1 MVYGEGCALLRA
13 GRHEAA
19 AACFTAALRE
29 APDFADAAQNLGCCQ
44 AAMGQLGEAARS
56 YRAVV
61 RMRTGDAGSHFNLG
75 CVLLSAGEYAEALA
89 PLQEAARL
97 APRLAKHHQ
106 FLGLAFIAAGRKP
119 EAVPPML
126 EAVRL
131 DGTNAVLVANVAGL
145 LVDVGE
151 PLAAV
156 EAGLAAVR
164 LAPETPFAQAN
175 LARALHCAG
184 RSEQALAPAL
194 AAVRLAPD
202 DGGAVATL
210 GAVQYMLGDY
220 AHAAANSRR
229 AAELAPELY
238 QAKANESVALEALGH
253 LAEAEAAGR
262 EAITLAPSGN
272 AEVRHN
278 LACMLL
284 RSGRMTAE
292 SWAWYDCRLQL
303 NPAERHLASLPRWAG
318 EDVAGKTVL
327 LHAEQGFGDTIQF
340 ARYAPLVKALGAR
353 VILAVQPA
361 LCRLL
366 ADAPGTDCVVSTR
379 EAMPPHDVFCPLL
392 SLPGVFGT
400 TLGTIPPLVT
410 VVPDSAGVPPQA
422 VQGLQVGLVWAGSP
436 GFVHDRARSV
446 GLDAIGPLADVPGI
460 ALHSLQFPA
469 GATGGLPII
478 DRMADVADFADTASR
493 VAGLDL
499 VIAVDSAVAHL
510 AATMGRE
517 VWLLSRF
524 LGCWRWLQDR
534 DDSPWYPGM
543 RIYRQTSAGDWTG
556 VIERVSSD
564 LAARAASHASP
575 HGRAEAAAAPLR
587 RRLV

>member
-1 MVYGEGCALLRA
+1 M
-13 GRHEAA
+13 
-19 AACFTAALRE
+19 
-29 APDFADAAQNLGCCQ
+29 DQ
-44 AAMGQLGEAARS
+44 AAGN
-56 YRAVV
+56 YRKVV
-61 RMRTGDAGSHFNLG
+61 RLRRGDAGSHFNLG
-75 CVLLSAGEYAEALA
+75 CVLLSAGAYAEALA

-97 APRLAKHHQ
+97 APGLAKHHQ

-119 EAVPPML
+119 EAVPAML

-131 DGTNAVLVANVAGL
+131 DETNAVLVANVAGL

-151 PLAAV
+151 PSAAV
-156 EAGLAAVR
+156 EAGLVAVQ
-164 LAPETPFAQAN
+164 LAPENPFAQAN
-175 LARALHCAG
+175 LARALHSAG
-184 RSEQALAPAL
+184 RSEQAFAPAL
-194 AAVRLAPD
+194 AAVHLAPD

-220 AHAAANSRR
+220 AGAAANSHR
-229 AAELAPELY
+229 AALLAPELY
-238 QAKANESVALEALGH
+238 QAKANESVALEALGR

-262 EAITLAPSGN
+262 EAITLAPPGL
-272 AEVRHN
+272 ADVRHN

-284 RSGRMTAE
+284 RSGRMTGE
-292 SWAWYDCRLQL
+292 SWAWYEFRLQL
-303 NPAERHLASLPRWAG
+303 NPAERHLASIPRWAG
-318 EDVAGKTVL
+318 EDIAGKTIL

-366 ADAPGTDCVVSTR
+366 ADAPGTDAVVSTG
-379 EAMPPHDVFCPLL
+379 AAIPPHDVFCPLL

-400 TLGTIPPLVT
+400 TLETIPLLVPLVANT
-410 VVPDSAGVPPQA
+410 ETLSPRPDR
-422 VQGLQVGLVWAGSP
+422 GLQVGLVWAGSA

-446 GLDAIGPLADVPGI
+446 GLDAMGRLVDVPGVV
-460 ALHSLQFPA
+460 LHSLQLPA
-469 GATGGLPII
+469 GTMGDRPII

-493 VAGLDL
+493 IAGLNL

-510 AATMGRE
+510 AATMGKE

-534 DDSPWYPGM
+534 DDSPWYPSM
-543 RIYRQTSAGDWTG
+543 RIYRQQSAGDWSS
-556 VIERVSSD
+556 VIERVSGD
-564 LAARAASHASP
+564 LAQRARPYAFPSSIFP
-575 HGRAEAAAAPLR
+575 G
-587 RRLV
+587 